1 MNKKGTIAK
10 ILPDGFVYTLNI
22 IGIIAGTIITFI
34 LWDWGEFYTDQDGIE
49 ISGILTLILAV
60 LYLVIY
66 LLPIVICL
74 LVGGGIGYFASFV
87 VGIALDTLIY
97 ALVTFANRKRE
108 EFRIRREQKRASK
121 QIKQSNKSI
130 SKDIER
136 LHGLRSKLDIREYT
150 KSTYHL
156 CCLID
161 NIVSDK
167 IGFKPCLEYSEEQYS
182 VLNEIESIEKKIIRL
197 AEQYKVVN
205 DTKNAEYYFNIVGV
219 K

>member
-34 LWDWGEFYTDQDGIE
+34 VMDWAEWYADFDVEPVGLITF
-49 ISGILTLILAV
+49 ILTAV
-60 LYLVIY
+60 IF
-66 LLPIVICL
+66 LLPIALCL
-74 LVGGGIGYFASFV
+74 LIGGGIGYFASFV
-87 VGIALDTLIY
+87 VGIAIDTIIY
-97 ALVTFANRKRE
+97 ALVTFVNRKKE
-108 EFRIRREQKRASK
+108 GFRMKREQKRASK

-150 KSTYHL
+150 KSTYNL

-161 NIVSDK
+161 NIVADK

-182 VLNEIESIEKKIIRL
+182 VLYEIETIESEIIKL

-205 DTKNAEYYFNIVGV
+205 DTKSADYYYNIVNN